1 MCKKGIEIEQFFV
14 RLKDEENINRMP
26 ALEQSIPIIRERDRV
41 RVKLPKLKIEKF
53 SRNPKQ
59 CRAFRDAFDIVAN
72 ENNDLTDVGKF
83 TYLRSYLTG
92 DAVRLQARLAITS
105 SNYGV
110 GLELL
115 ERRFGTK
122 QVIINSHMESLYKLP
137 VIRSSEDVRS
147 LEAIGVE
154 PESYGCLLVP
164 MIKDKIPNELNI
176 HISRKFDASVDVWKI
191 NDLMKELKLE
201 IEARER
207 VGDTKRAKSQ
217 RTPRDT
223 VEGLLSVDKITCP
236 FCQQDH
242 FADRCNIVTNVNT
255 RKKMLQ
261 CQSRCYICT
270 KRGHQSRDCKS
281 KRTCFRCKGRHH
293 TSICE
298 RDQDNSRQQTNNYK
312 SSSLKKSNGSKDSK
326 EDNEQTQQPNTSR
339 TATNTV
345 TSNNKVVFV

>member
-1 MCKKGIEIEQFFV
+1 M
-14 RLKDEENINRMP
+14 
-26 ALEQSIPIIRERDRV
+26 
-41 RVKLPKLKIEKF
+41 
-53 SRNPKQ
+53 
-59 CRAFRDAFDIVAN
+59 
-72 ENNDLTDVGKF
+72 TDVEKF

-92 DAVRLQARLAITS
+92 DALRLQSGLALTS
-105 SNYGV
+105 GNYKV
-110 GLELL
+110 ALELL

-137 VIRSSEDVRS
+137 IFRSSEDVRS
-147 LEAIGVE
+147 IRGFNDKIEMNLQCLEAIGIE

-164 MIKDKIPNELNI
+164 MIKDKISNELNI
-176 HISRKFDASVDVWKI
+176 HLSRKFDGSVDVWKI
-191 NDLMKELKLE
+191 NDLMKE

-223 VEGLLSVDKITCP
+223 SEGRLSVDKITYP

-242 FADRCNIVTNVNT
+242 FQDRCNRVTNVNT

-261 CQSRCYICT
+261 CESRCYICT
-270 KRGHQSRDCKS
+270 KREHHSRDCKS
-281 KRTCFRCKGRHH
+281 KRTCFQCKGRHH

-298 RDQDNSRQQTNNYK
+298 RDKDSSRKQTNYNK
-312 SSSLKKSNGSKDSK
+312 SNDSKKSNDNKDSK
-326 EDNEQTQQPNTSR
+326 GDNEQTQLPNISR

-345 TSNNKVVFV
+345 MSKNKVVLMETAIVVINSKRNNYNKVKCRLLFHIGSQ